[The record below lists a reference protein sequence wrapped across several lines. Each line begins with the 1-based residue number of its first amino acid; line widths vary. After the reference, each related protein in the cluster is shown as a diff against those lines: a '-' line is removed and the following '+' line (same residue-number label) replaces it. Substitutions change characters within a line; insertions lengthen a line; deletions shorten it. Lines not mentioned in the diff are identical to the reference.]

1 MPWPWNKVS
10 PMNLREEFVLLALE
24 PRACMAKLCRQYGI
38 SRQNGYKWVR
48 RYREEGIDG
57 LLDQSRRPLGSRV
70 QASGASELI
79 PDRRV
84 RLSVPPQRCPVLPC
98 SCAA

>member
-10 PMNLREEFVLLALE
+10 PMNLREEFVLSALE

-57 LLDQSRRPLGSRV
+57 LAD
-70 QASGASELI
+70 
-79 PDRRV
+79 
-84 RLSVPPQRCPVLPC
+84 
-98 SCAA
+98 